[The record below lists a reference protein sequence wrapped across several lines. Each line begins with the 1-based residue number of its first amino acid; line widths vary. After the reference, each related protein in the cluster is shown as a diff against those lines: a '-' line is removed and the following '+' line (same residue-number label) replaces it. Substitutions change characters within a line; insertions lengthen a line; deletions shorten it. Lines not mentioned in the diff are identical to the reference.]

1 MSLQGLG
8 NLLRSKV
15 QRISNEQNTPQQHL
29 LSRQSLETLKTSVL
43 SFRYAATSP
52 YVIDKLKRYI
62 FRPSLTGGRHGALG
76 SSSAAV

>member
-15 QRISNEQNTPQQHL
+15 QRISNEQKAPQQHL

-43 SFRYAATSP
+43 SFKYAATSP
-52 YVIDKLKRYI
+52 YVIDKLKRYM
-62 FRPSLTGGRHGALG
+62 FRPSLGKGGWHGAL
-76 SSSAAV
+76 